1 MLAFILSFAGPLL
14 VQGALVKIV
23 RSVHEGTRPE
33 GALALLN
40 DANSRLLSL
49 VGASLIYSL
58 GVIFG
63 LILLIVPGLL
73 VAARWSLMAPAIML
87 EGKPGVFCEGPVCG
101 DRPRQ
106 DRQRARRQDVVRLLG
121 RRDQLCA
128 HRSLA
133 EHRRGGRG
141 FWIWS
146 WVIWIV
152 LSAVAVPFQAHAL
165 SVLYYRLVDPQ
176 QTGDRSPGQDLAVG
190 LGRTLGAR
198 VKLIAGNWKMYKG
211 PGDAAEFCLGLRE
224 EELEGVDVVVAP
236 PYVSLA
242 VAVQLLAGTEI
253 AIAAQNVHW
262 EEEGAYTGEI
272 SPAMLL
278 ELGVYGA
285 IVGHSER
292 RQHFGENDESVGKRA
307 RGALAAGMFVIGC
320 VGETEE
326 ERERGE
332 TESVLQR
339 QVSAFEADDN
349 LVLAYEPVWAI
360 GTGKTATPE
369 IAQEAHAFIKSV
381 LDVPVLY
388 GGSVKP
394 DNAAILLSQPGVDGA
409 LVGGASLELE
419 SFIAICRAAANI
431 PS

>member
-1 MLAFILSFAGPLL
+1 M
-14 VQGALVKIV
+14 
-23 RSVHEGTRPE
+23 
-33 GALALLN
+33 
-40 DANSRLLSL
+40 
-49 VGASLIYSL
+49 
-58 GVIFG
+58 
-63 LILLIVPGLL
+63 
-73 VAARWSLMAPAIML
+73 
-87 EGKPGVFCEGPVCG
+87 
-101 DRPRQ
+101 
-106 DRQRARRQDVVRLLG
+106 
-121 RRDQLCA
+121 
-128 HRSLA
+128 
-133 EHRRGGRG
+133 
-141 FWIWS
+141 
-146 WVIWIV
+146 
-152 LSAVAVPFQAHAL
+152 
-165 SVLYYRLVDPQ
+165 
-176 QTGDRSPGQDLAVG
+176 
-190 LGRTLGAR
+190 
-198 VKLIAGNWKMYKG
+198 KLIAGNWKMYKG
-211 PGDAAEFCLGLRE
+211 PGAAAEFCLRLRE

-236 PYVSLA
+236 PLVSLA

-253 AIAAQNVHW
+253 AVAAQNVHW

-292 RQHFGENDESVGKRA
+292 RQYFGENDEDVRKRA
-307 RGALAAGMFVIGC
+307 QGALAAGMFVIGC

-332 TESVLQR
+332 TEDVLQR

-369 IAQEAHAFIKSV
+369 IAQKAHAFIKSL

-394 DNAAILLSQPGVDGA
+394 DNAAVLLSQPDVDGA